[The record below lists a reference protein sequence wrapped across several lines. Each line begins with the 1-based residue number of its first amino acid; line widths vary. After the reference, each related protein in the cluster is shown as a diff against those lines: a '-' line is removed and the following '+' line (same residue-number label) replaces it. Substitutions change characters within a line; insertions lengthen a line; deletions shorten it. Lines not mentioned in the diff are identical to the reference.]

1 MNHSRHQV
9 ASGLEGVVVANT
21 QMSMVD
27 GQAGRLV
34 IRGHDVRRLSGE
46 VCFEAACGLLLD
58 GELPR
63 DAEVAA
69 IREALAVARRDAY
82 EGIDQVM
89 GALRQGDAM
98 AALRGAVGQWG
109 GEELRDRRAAA
120 LRIVGA
126 LPVWS
131 AAWWR
136 LRKGQAPVAPE
147 LGASHSADMLAMLHG
162 GPATRAMRQALDA
175 YLVAVID
182 HGMNASTFTARVV
195 ASTGA
200 DLTSAV
206 TAAIGAL
213 SGPLHGGAPGPVLDM
228 LDDIGRPED
237 ALAWIE
243 GRLAQ
248 GERIMGMGHRVYKVR
263 DPRAAVLER
272 ALRGVQGSLTER
284 TAQRLALAR
293 VVEQVAKERLEAV
306 KPGRRLNANVE
317 FYTAVLL
324 EALEV
329 PRQVFAATF
338 CASRAMG
345 WCAHVF
351 EQRDTGRLLRPSA
364 RYTGAVPQA
373 R

>member
-1 MNHSRHQV
+1 MDKSQNNV
-9 ASGLEGVVVANT
+9 AAGLEGIVVANT

-34 IRGHDVRRLSGE
+34 LRGYEVGQLSGE
-46 VCFEAACGLLLD
+46 VSFEQACGLFLD
-58 GELPR
+58 GALPPAK
-63 DAEVAA
+63 DTEA
-69 IREALAVARRDAY
+69 IGQALAAARVEAFD
-82 EGIDQVM
+82 GLDQVK
-89 GALRQGDAM
+89 GALKQDDAM

-109 GEELRDRRAAA
+109 IEDPSDRRAAA
-120 LRIVGA
+120 LRLVGA

-131 AAWWR
+131 TAWWR
-136 LRKGQAPVAPE
+136 MRNGQAPVAPD
-147 LGASHSADMLAMLHG
+147 ARAAHSADTLTMLHG
-162 GPATRAMRQALDA
+162 CAPSAAKRRALDA

-228 LDDIGRPED
+228 LDAIGHADR
-237 ALAWIE
+237 AQAWIE
-243 GRLAQ
+243 TELAQ
-248 GERIMGMGHRVYKVR
+248 GRRIMGMGHRVYKVR

-272 ALRGVQGSLTER
+272 AVEGIEGELTGK
-284 TAQRLALAR
+284 TAQRLALAHA
-293 VVEQVAKERLEAV
+293 VEAHAQAMLEAA
-306 KPGRRLNANVE
+306 KPGRKLRANVE

-324 EALEV
+324 EALEL
-329 PRQVFAATF
+329 PRELFAATF
-338 CASRAMG
+338 CASRALG

-351 EQRDTGRLLRPSA
+351 EQRDTGRLLRPRA
-364 RYTGAVPQA
+364 RYVGPAPKA
-373 R
+373 A